1 MKNKFFDSERN
12 KKIYDMYMNTEKSAG
27 EIGKEYKLS
36 ESSIRR
42 IVASIKAGTTKH
54 KAIRQR
60 GGGKLTKKE
69 QNEQDFYDNYMK
81 GLNSTSQENKQ
92 EQINETKPKT
102 KKSNMVPVNI
112 ENAFEEF
119 NKYNK

>member
-1 MKNKFFDSERN
+1 
-12 KKIYDMYMNTEKSAG
+12 
-27 EIGKEYKLS
+27 
-36 ESSIRR
+36 
-42 IVASIKAGTTKH
+42 
-54 KAIRQR
+54 
-60 GGGKLTKKE
+60 
-69 QNEQDFYDNYMK
+69 MK